1 MIGCGGRWLSVL
13 EGDGVYRGVVRCGG
27 VWWSVLGGVR

>member
-27 VWWSVLGGVR
+27 VCWVGCVEM